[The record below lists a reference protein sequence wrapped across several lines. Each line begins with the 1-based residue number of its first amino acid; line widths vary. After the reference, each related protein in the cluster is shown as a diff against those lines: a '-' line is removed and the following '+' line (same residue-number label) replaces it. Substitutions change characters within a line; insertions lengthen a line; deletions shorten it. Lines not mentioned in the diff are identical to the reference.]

1 VKTHRLQVVPTP
13 AQLTASKH
21 ERARLQLRTFA
32 RFIEKQDP
40 EALAASVEAID
51 VTLESCAKIDRF
63 FRAYVA
69 ALAERR
75 VH

>member
-1 VKTHRLQVVPTP
+1 MKTKRLVVVPTP
-13 AQLTASKH
+13 AQLTALKH
-21 ERARLQLRTFA
+21 ERARLQLRAFA
-32 RFIEKQDP
+32 RFLEKQDP
-40 EALAASVEAID
+40 EMLAASVDSID
-51 VTLESCAKIDRF
+51 VTLEACAKIDRF